1 MNNREMLLKTALE
14 PNVLDENIDVAL
26 RILQGRDIRKQ
37 EVFVW

>member
-14 PNVLDENIDVAL
+14 PNVLDDIDVAL

>member
-1 MNNREMLLKTALE
+1 MLLKTALE
-14 PNVLDENIDVAL
+14 PNVLDDIDVAL